1 MKKQNLILTLMSIN
15 TVFANSLPPT
25 PDYECHNSLPPCI
38 EGKKLE
44 FGNSLPPTYDY
55 VASVQK
61 PTRIERQT
69 IEASR
74 LKRLK
79 MFEQRTMC

>member
-25 PDYECHNSLPPCI
+25 PDY
-38 EGKKLE
+38 
-44 FGNSLPPTYDY
+44 
-55 VASVQK
+55 VALVQK
-61 PTRIERQT
+61 PTRIERQI
-69 IEASR
+69 IETNR

-79 MFEQRTMC
+79 MFEQRNYC

>member
-1 MKKQNLILTLMSIN
+1 MKKESLLLALMSIN

-55 VASVQK
+55 LASVK
-61 PTRIERQT
+61 RPTRIERQT
-69 IEASR
+69 IEANR

>member
-1 MKKQNLILTLMSIN
+1 MKKESLILALMSIS

-69 IEASR
+69 IESIR

>member
-1 MKKQNLILTLMSIN
+1 MKKQSLILTLMSIN

-55 VASVQK
+55 LASVQK

-74 LKRLK
+74 LKRFK
-79 MFEQRTMC
+79 MLEHHI

>member
-1 MKKQNLILTLMSIN
+1 MKKQSLILALMSIN
-15 TVFANSLPPT
+15 TVFA
-25 PDYECHNSLPPCI
+25 NSLPPCI

-44 FGNSLPPTYDY
+44 FGNSLPPTLDY

-69 IEASR
+69 IETNR

>member
-1 MKKQNLILTLMSIN
+1 MKKESLLLALMSIN

-25 PDYECHNSLPPCI
+25 PDYECYNSLPPCI

-69 IEASR
+69 IEANR